1 MSEQYKKQRVIPQQP
16 YKVLDAPCLQD
27 DFYLNLVDWST
38 YVVDR
43 GDFKLLQNSIFP
55 DKDGGNV
62 FVEMEAGSIILT
74 EKVTDI
80 IC

>member
-1 MSEQYKKQRVIPQQP
+1 MYNCLIFLVNYCRFIINVITNN
-16 YKVLDAPCLQD
+16 
-27 DFYLNLVDWST
+27 LNLVDWST

-80 IC
+80 ICTC

>member
-1 MSEQYKKQRVIPQQP
+1 MYNCLIFLVNYCRFIINVITNN
-16 YKVLDAPCLQD
+16 
-27 DFYLNLVDWST
+27 LNLVDWST

-74 EKVTDI
+74 EKVTNI

>member
-1 MSEQYKKQRVIPQQP
+1 M
-16 YKVLDAPCLQD
+16 
-27 DFYLNLVDWST
+27 
-38 YVVDR
+38 DR

-74 EKVTDI
+74 EKVTNI
-80 IC
+80 IFFYVPSLFSDNFHNPGMVNH

>member
-1 MSEQYKKQRVIPQQP
+1 M
-16 YKVLDAPCLQD
+16 
-27 DFYLNLVDWST
+27 VDWST

-80 IC
+80 ICIVEWAKELKKSPGIKLVK

>member
-1 MSEQYKKQRVIPQQP
+1 MYNCLIFLVNYCRFIINVITNN
-16 YKVLDAPCLQD
+16 
-27 DFYLNLVDWST
+27 LNLVDWST

-74 EKVTDI
+74 EKVTNI
-80 IC
+80 ICIVEWAY